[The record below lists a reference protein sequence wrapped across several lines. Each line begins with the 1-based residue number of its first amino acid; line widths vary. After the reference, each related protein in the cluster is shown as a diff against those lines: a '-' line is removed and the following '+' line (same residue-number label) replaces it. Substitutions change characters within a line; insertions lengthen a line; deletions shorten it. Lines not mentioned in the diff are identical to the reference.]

1 MQSKIFSVNKTLNVR
16 GKLIDLSEPKIMGI
30 LNVTPDSFYDGL
42 KYIDEA
48 SILKQAEKMI
58 SEGADFIDVG
68 GYSTRPGAEEISE
81 EEELN
86 RVLPVITIIAK
97 NFPDTIIS
105 VDTFRSGVARQAIE
119 AGASMINDISGGE
132 QDARMFETVASLGV
146 PYILMHMK
154 GDPQTMTKQTTYE
167 NILKEIIDY
176 FHQRVFRLQKL
187 GVKDVVIDPGFG
199 FAKTVDQNFEL
210 LNKLDRFQILE
221 KPMLVGL
228 SRKSMIWR
236 TLQTNPEGALNGTTV
251 LNTIALLKGT
261 SILRV
266 HDVREAK
273 EAIQLVQQRYLSSS
287 VIWDTQC
294 LPEKAIGVI
303 FRVWNMWFQ

>member
-287 VIWDTQC
+287 VI
-294 LPEKAIGVI
+294 
-303 FRVWNMWFQ
+303 

>member
-176 FHQRVFRLQKL
+176 FHQKVFRLQKL

-287 VIWDTQC
+287 VI
-294 LPEKAIGVI
+294 
-303 FRVWNMWFQ
+303 